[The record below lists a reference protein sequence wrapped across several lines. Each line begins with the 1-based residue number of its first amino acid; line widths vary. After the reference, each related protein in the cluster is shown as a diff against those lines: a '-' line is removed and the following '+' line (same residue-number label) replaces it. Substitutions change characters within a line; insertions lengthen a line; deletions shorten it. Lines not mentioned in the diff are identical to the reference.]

1 MKLNNKEQ
9 LISFYDK
16 KCKEESISR
25 VLLFYKMNKNTI
37 IKCDIFYVS
46 SKFLLSKTILWQQ
59 LNLAN
64 SLIH

>member
-1 MKLNNKEQ
+1 MKLNNKKQ
-9 LISFYDK
+9 LIFFYDK

-46 SKFLLSKTILWQQ
+46 SKFLLSKTIL
-59 LNLAN
+59 
-64 SLIH
+64 